1 MSVPF
6 LATFCPHFWT
16 FWSRVGVWV
25 WQTLFWTNVDNLTD
39 RRWAHRGPATWASIL
54 TNLDHQQIQ
63 VAIHKYKSRWQS
75 TNSNTNLDSQRAC
88 LLLGPCQAPQLP
100 WMQVGWRTWLTG
112 ASLTNLDHQH
122 IHVAIHKF
130 KYKSRW
136 QSTNT
141 SPGDNSQI
149 QIQIEVAIH
158 KYKVMWQSTNTT
170 SEMKNPDVLGQH
182 KICIKGSQQNVTF
195 DYLQIWI
202 VSKSAKYRSLYALT
216 KLLI

>member
-1 MSVPF
+1 MGSSTIISKLPIHNTKNVESIKPFWLLPQFGAVFGHVLSTFLDILVASWSLSVTNGF
-6 LATFCPHFWT
+6 L
-16 FWSRVGVWV
+16 
-25 WQTLFWTNVDNLTD
+25 DK
-39 RRWAHRGPATWASIL
+39 RGQSDGSEMGSQRACLPATGASIL

-75 TNSNTNLDSQRAC
+75 TNSNTNLGSQRAC
-88 LLLGPCQAPQLP
+88 LPLGPCQVPQLP

-112 ASLTNLDHQH
+112 ALLTNLDHQH

-149 QIQIEVAIH
+149 QIQI
-158 KYKVMWQSTNTT
+158 
-170 SEMKNPDVLGQH
+170 
-182 KICIKGSQQNVTF
+182 
-195 DYLQIWI
+195 
-202 VSKSAKYRSLYALT
+202 
-216 KLLI
+216 